1 MIKKEVL
8 TVMENFIS
16 LLNVVISFYLSI
28 YFLDLLFWF
37 LYAFFGLGDGDQ
49 STTMI
54 WNSTNQMGSWMPT
67 ISSVSPVKLST
78 NCKYH

>member
-1 MIKKEVL
+1 MVKKKKEAL

-37 LYAFFGLGDGDQ
+37 LLFFVWG
-49 STTMI
+49 
-54 WNSTNQMGSWMPT
+54 MGIKVQQRSEIVQIKWVHECQPY
-67 ISSVSPVKLST
+67 LL
-78 NCKYH
+78 YHQ